1 MALQS
6 PRTTGRRYN
15 TVPLEHDD
23 ERDHRYLLARAIQY
37 LNEQLRPGGVRA
49 VTAATTELMTDRL
62 VLGDATGGAFTV
74 TLLTAAGREGHE
86 ITVKKTDVS
95 GNAVTIDGAGSETI
109 DGATTVA
116 LSAQYSSRRLVSDGT
131 NWHVIAS
138 I

>member
-6 PRTTGRRYN
+6 PRDTGRRYN

-23 ERDHRYLLARAIQY
+23 ERDHRYLISRAIQY
-37 LNEQLRPGGVRA
+37 LSERVRPGGVRA
-49 VTAATTELMTDRL
+49 VTATATQIATDRL
-62 VLGDATGGAFTV
+62 ILGDATGGAFTV
-74 TLLTAAGREGHE
+74 TLLTAAGREGWE
-86 ITVKKTDVS
+86 IMVKKTDAS

-116 LSAQYSSRRLVSDGT
+116 LSSQYSSRRLISDGT
-131 NWHVIAS
+131 NWHVVAS